1 VIRLSLRVR
10 RSDAELALVELLELV
25 PAGVE
30 ECDDGGEMVEYAI
43 YGAPGELPQLPDLQ
57 ATIGPVL
64 VEVATSEV
72 ADDWQQR
79 WKLFHRPVSLPSPAP
94 EKVPGLR
101 VRPPWEPAQD
111 AAGAQEIVI
120 DPGQAFGTGSHATTR
135 LCLELLMELA
145 ATGWQGDLIDVGTGS
160 GVLAIAAVKLGF
172 ENVLAFDSDRESV
185 SAAGMNAKANAAEV
199 TIERFDLRNG
209 LPAPVARA
217 VVVANLL
224 RPLHLQLAASMSDAP
239 AHLISGGLLLSEV
252 EEVVQAFASR
262 HRMRERERRQE
273 GEWAAVWL
281 ADSGEDRS

>member
-1 VIRLSLRVR
+1 MIRLSLRVR

-64 VEVATSEV
+64 VQVATSEV

-79 WKLFHRPVSLPSPAP
+79 WKRFHRPVSLPSPAP
-94 EKVPGLR
+94 EAVLGLR
-101 VRPPWEPAQD
+101 VRPPWEPARGE
-111 AAGAQEIVI
+111 AGEQEIVI

-135 LCLELLMELA
+135 LCLQLLMEVA
-145 ATGWQGDLIDVGTGS
+145 STGWRGSLIDVGTGS
-160 GVLAIAAVKLGF
+160 GVLAIAAVKLRF
-172 ENVLAFDSDRESV
+172 EPVLAFDNDPESV
-185 SAAGMNAKANAAEV
+185 WAAGRNAEANAAKV
-199 TIERFDLRNG
+199 RIARFDLRSG
-209 LPAPVARA
+209 LPAPVGGA

-224 RPLHLQLAASMSDAP
+224 RPLHLQLAASMSAAP
-239 AHLISGGLLLSEV
+239 AHLIAGGLLLNEI

-262 HRMRERERRQE
+262 HRMRERERRRE

-281 ADSGEDRS
+281 TDSGEDRS